1 MRTVDCE
8 IYRQKSCGFCF
19 ILVWGGRIISSQ
31 FTSLI
36 SLLHPRNEVMA
47 RVSEFSIYN
56 SINLL
61 VSASKCQ
68 IHASQCA
75 FSKSLTTSELM
86 KCCFVGFA
94 AYFVDLI
101 ILGCS

>member
-1 MRTVDCE
+1 MWVLFVLFWF
-8 IYRQKSCGFCF
+8 G
-19 ILVWGGRIISSQ
+19 GGRIISSQ

-75 FSKSLTTSELM
+75 FSKSLTSELM